1 MAEHAEPVSGFRS
14 QAIFSEWMRMPN
26 MSHRAPTL
34 NSEKETSR
42 KSFSFWQSVIARA
55 LRSYLCATV
64 CTLYTALPM
73 HVHTHT
79 HTGTYTKKKKNATH
93 IVHTNPDTC
102 IAYCMHTHRHAMLC
116 AHISSPHMN
125 SHDHVT
131 KSSRSEAVYSWP

>member
-79 HTGTYTKKKKNATH
+79 HRHIHKEEKKCHTYSTYKPRHMYRILYAYPQTCHAVCTH
-93 IVHTNPDTC
+93 QQP
-102 IAYCMHTHRHAMLC
+102 THEF
-116 AHISSPHMN
+116 S
-125 SHDHVT
+125 
-131 KSSRSEAVYSWP
+131 